1 MERSIFLH
9 IRRTLRTLG
18 KRRINRRFTFT
29 DAAILEVYLFAALC
43 ERPVSWACD
52 PQHWPRGFRR
62 GPLPSA
68 SAVSRRMRTPSVD
81 RLLERLRRKLES
93 HDGHQVVAI
102 VDGKALPIGPHSHD
116 KQSGYGRAA
125 SSKARGYKLH
135 AITTI
140 AGRVLA
146 WRVTPM
152 QTSEGVM
159 ARRMVREL
167 AHDGYLLGDANY
179 DLNKPF
185 DAALDREIQL
195 VTPRRY
201 GRKCGL
207 GHCRHSPAR
216 LRSKEILEED
226 VTGFGRGLMR
236 SRWSV
241 ERFFGTLSSHAT
253 GLSHLPHWI
262 RSWRRVHN
270 WVRAKLVIYA
280 ARFAL
285 KAAK

>member
-9 IRRTLRTLG
+9 IRRTLRAIG

-52 PQHWPRGFRR
+52 PQHWPPGFRR

-93 HDGHQVVAI
+93 HYGHEVVAI

-125 SSKARGYKLH
+125 AGKARGYKLH

-140 AGRVLA
+140 CGRVLS

-167 AHDGYLLGDANY
+167 THDGYLLGDANY
-179 DLNKPF
+179 DLNKLF

-201 GRKCGL
+201 GTRCGL
-207 GHCRHSPAR
+207 GHRRHSPAR

-226 VTGFGRGLMR
+226 VTGFGRGLMH
-236 SRWSV
+236 SRWAI
-241 ERFFGTLSSHAT
+241 ERFFGTLSSHPT
-253 GLSHLPHWI
+253 GLSHLPNWI
-262 RSWRRVHN
+262 RSWHRVHN
-270 WVRAKLVIYA
+270 WVGAKLVIYA
-280 ARFAL
+280 ARSAL
-285 KAAK
+285 KAGK